1 MDIFNGCSL
10 LELNRLLSKGM
21 SNICLNVTMEK
32 NWRSQ
37 TFDFQSLKHFSP
49 CLFVGSSS
57 SRGHH

>member
-49 CLFVGSSS
+49 CQSMGSSS